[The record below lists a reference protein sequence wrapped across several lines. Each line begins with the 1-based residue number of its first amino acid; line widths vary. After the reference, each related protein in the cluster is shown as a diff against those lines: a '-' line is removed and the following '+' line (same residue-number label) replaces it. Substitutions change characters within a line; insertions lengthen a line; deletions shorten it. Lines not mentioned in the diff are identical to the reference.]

1 MRAERSF
8 STPLMVGS
16 SLLFVAILFVLCY
29 VPLVACPRC
38 TGVEPFAT
46 SPATGF
52 LCPLCLGKKKVSWVK
67 QVQWRRAAARPI
79 IGAQ

>member
-1 MRAERSF
+1 
-8 STPLMVGS
+8 MVGS
-16 SLLFVAILFVLCY
+16 ALLVVAILFVLWY

-52 LCPLCLGKKKVSWVK
+52 PCPLCLGKKKVSWLK
-67 QVQWRRAAARPI
+67 QVQWRRSAAR
-79 IGAQ
+79 ALLRAD